1 MCFHK
6 LFKVALLKPA
16 ASAGSL
22 RSEHWPSPPSS
33 FHSPVQC
40 LNRCDGWEF
49 CRDSC
54 ERILTASG
62 ILSPSPSHITQEAS
76 WGKAAR
82 PWAQLI
88 PLPQTFAQYLLC
100 TEDCSRHCWGS
111 GNVHIFNFYSYF
123 YLTKRFYIHSYVE
136 FLQELFDMDIILIC
150 FCHCH
155 EEAKAEWD

>member
-6 LFKVALLKPA
+6 LCKVALLKPA

-22 RSEHWPSPPSS
+22 RSEHCPSPPSS
-33 FHSPVQC
+33 SHSPVQC

-62 ILSPSPSHITQEAS
+62 VLSPSPSHIAQEAS
-76 WGKAAR
+76 WRRAAR

-88 PLPQTFAQYLLC
+88 LLPQTFAQCLLC
-100 TEDCSRHCWGS
+100 TEDCSRHCRGS
-111 GNVHIFNFYSYF
+111 GNVQVLNFYSSF
-123 YLTKRFYIHSYVE
+123 YLRKRFSIHE
-136 FLQELFDMDIILIC
+136 C
-150 FCHCH
+150 
-155 EEAKAEWD
+155 